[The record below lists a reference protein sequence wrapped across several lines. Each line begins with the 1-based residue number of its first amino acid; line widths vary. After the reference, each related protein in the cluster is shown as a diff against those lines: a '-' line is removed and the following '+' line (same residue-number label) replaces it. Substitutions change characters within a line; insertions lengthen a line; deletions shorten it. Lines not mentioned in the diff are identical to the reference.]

1 MTGTTIKGQIQRED
15 LALFDG
21 KTLVAQRPNS
31 SGGTQTGNRM
41 GDAVDVKLIHGGSA
55 NAASFQAAVDSMG
68 TTNGALLFTPET
80 WTIAANVTVPA
91 NITMIVPAGCVFSIN
106 SGITVTNNGILI
118 RYHKTYSSGSGTFT
132 QNGIDSLQTA
142 DQTDIFGTDTG
153 STNTYAITTV
163 TDISSLSTGV
173 TIRFEAS
180 STNTGS
186 CTLNVDGTGAKTLKP
201 AGSSANMPIGSI
213 QSGGIYTCVFD
224 AGSNIWQVVNLNAS
238 VGEKFNLSNGDLVLS
253 KDSALIKLGN
263 DEEISIQHIADTGVQ
278 LSAGANITQFTV
290 TTTEAGPSHGPYI
303 NLTRS
308 SGSPADADGIGI
320 IQWYGQNDGAE
331 TVAYAQLTGVMT
343 DVSAG
348 SDAEVGKLVFKTKIA
363 GTASATTALEL
374 QNGRINSGAYLPA
387 GTIVQ
392 TVVSAAATSHTNS
405 TSYVDVTNATILITP
420 ASSSNKIF
428 LIFNSDSYAPG
439 VSGHNMLYTQ
449 QLYRTIGGSGKAVLS
464 TRYLSA
470 QSSGG
475 GLGIYGSTAH
485 AVLDAPNTTSEINY
499 KVEHKVS
506 NTAASGY
513 TNSTGNYIIA
523 MEVQV

>member
-118 RYHKTYSSGSGTFT
+118 RYHKTYSSGSG
-132 QNGIDSLQTA
+132 
-142 DQTDIFGTDTG
+142 
-153 STNTYAITTV
+153 ITTV

-173 TIRFEAS
+173 TVRFEAS

-186 CTLNVDGTGAKTLKP
+186 CTLNVDGTGAKALKP

-253 KDSALIKLGN
+253 KDAALIKLGN

-449 QLYRTIGGSGKAVLS
+449 QLYRTIGGSGKAILS

-470 QSSGG
+470 QSSSG

-499 KVEHKVS
+499 KVEHRVS

-513 TNSTGNYIIA
+513 TNATGNYIIA